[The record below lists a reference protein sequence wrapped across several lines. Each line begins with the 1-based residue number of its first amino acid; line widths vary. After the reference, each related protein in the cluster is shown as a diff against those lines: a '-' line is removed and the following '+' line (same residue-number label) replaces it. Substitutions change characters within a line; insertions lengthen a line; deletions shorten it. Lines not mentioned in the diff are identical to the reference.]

1 MNGMEKVALVK
12 TDHGFSE
19 SIREAT
25 RLLGGLG
32 EIESPVVI
40 KPNICAGTDLT
51 GCANVD
57 AEIVESFIHIVLEK
71 NPTASIKIV
80 ESDSMSKQVKDS
92 FKKFGYYDLAERMVQ
107 MGYDVECVDIS
118 EPPLTKFEFEGLYFR
133 NPELHP
139 VLTNPGYFVSIA
151 LPKTHDLTLVTGALK
166 NLFGLLPRKDQAFYH
181 SKINEVIVD
190 INRIIHSD
198 LCIIDARTGME
209 GVQRGNTIKIGAVIA
224 GKSPVSVDATMAR
237 LMGFNPE
244 TIRHL
249 VWSKEH
255 GLGTLEPEILGE
267 TIESLTTDFTRPHN
281 LKPSA
286 LIQ

>member
-1 MNGMEKVALVK
+1 MEKVALVK

-19 SIREAT
+19 SISEAI

-32 EIESPVVI
+32 EVLSPVVI

-57 AEIVESFIHIVLEK
+57 ADIVESFIRLVLDR

-107 MGYDVECVDIS
+107 LGHDVECVDLS
-118 EPPLTKFEFEGLYFR
+118 EPPLSKFEFEGLYFR
-133 NPELHP
+133 NPEFHP
-139 VLTNPGYFVSIA
+139 VLMNPGYFVSIA

-181 SKINEVIVD
+181 SEINEVIVD

-237 LMGFNPE
+237 IMGFNPE

-249 VWSKEH
+249 VWSKER

-267 TIESLTTDFTRPHN
+267 KLESLTAEFKRPYN

-286 LIQ
+286 LIE